1 MAQYL
6 LKRVGLALLTL
17 VLLSLLIFFAGQ
29 VLPGDPGRAI
39 LGPFAA
45 QSAVK
50 ALDRSLGVDR
60 PLLTQYW
67 SWATGVAHGDL
78 GTSYQF
84 QAPVSSFLGPAL
96 VRSLKLAA
104 LAFVLVVPL
113 SIIGGV
119 VAALNRGRAAD
130 RTISVAGLS
139 LSTVPEFVSG
149 IVLIVV
155 FAIGLKVLPV
165 TASAPPGASPLTT
178 LRYLIL
184 PAIPLVLVLFGYI
197 ARMARAG
204 TLEALD
210 SDYVRTATLKGLP
223 RSVVIRRHVL
233 RNSLLPTITV
243 IATQTGYLIGGLVVV
258 ERLFN
263 YPGLGRLIFTAAT
276 DKDFPMLEA
285 GVLVIGIV
293 YLAATLIADVLYT
306 VLNPRIRLQRAE
318 LWRAISLPTELPPRR
333 QRQLRLSTPR
343 RFATRELSAC
353 FRRLPAPS
361 TTPRRPCA
369 RSACA
374 RSSGRPRLSS
384 AP

>member
-17 VLLSLLIFFAGQ
+17 VLLSVLIFFAGQ
-29 VLPGDPGRAI
+29 VLPGNPGRAI

-45 QSAVK
+45 ESAVK
-50 ALDRSLGVDR
+50 ALNKSLGVDR

-67 SWATGVAHGDL
+67 SWVSGLVHGNL

-84 QAPVSSFLGPAL
+84 HQPVSSLLGPAL

-104 LAFVLVVPL
+104 VAFVLVVPL
-113 SIIGGV
+113 SIAGGV
-119 VAALNRGRAAD
+119 VAAMNRGRAVD
-130 RTISVAGLS
+130 RIISVTGLS

-149 IVLIVV
+149 VVLIVI

-165 TASAPPGASPLTT
+165 TASAPPGSSPLTV
-178 LRYLIL
+178 LKYLIL
-184 PAIPLVLVLFGYI
+184 PAIPLVFVLFGYI

-258 ERLFN
+258 ETLFN

-285 GVLVIGIV
+285 GVLVIGVV
-293 YLAATLIADVLYT
+293 YLTATLIADVLYT

-318 LWRAISLPTELPPRR
+318 
-333 QRQLRLSTPR
+333 
-343 RFATRELSAC
+343 
-353 FRRLPAPS
+353 
-361 TTPRRPCA
+361 
-369 RSACA
+369 
-374 RSSGRPRLSS
+374 
-384 AP
+384 

>member
-1 MAQYL
+1 VEQVAGYL
-6 LKRVGLALLTL
+6 LKRLGLALLTL
-17 VLLSLLIFFAGQ
+17 VLLSLIIFFAGQ

-45 QSAVK
+45 ESAVK
-50 ALDRSLGVDR
+50 AVDRSLGVNR

-67 SWATGVAHGDL
+67 SWASGIVHGDL

-84 QAPVSSFLGPAL
+84 RAPVSTFLFPAL
-96 VRSLKLAA
+96 GRSLKLAA
-104 LAFVLVVPL
+104 VAFVIVVPL
-113 SIIGGV
+113 SIVGGV
-119 VAALNRGRAAD
+119 VAALNRGRAVD
-130 RTISVAGLS
+130 RTISVTGLS

-165 TASAPPGASPLTT
+165 TATPPAGSSFPVQ

-197 ARMARAG
+197 SRMARAG
-204 TLEALD
+204 TIEALD

-243 IATQTGYLIGGLVVV
+243 VATQTGYLIGGLLVV
-258 ERLFN
+258 ETLFN
-263 YPGLGRLIFTAAT
+263 YPGMGRLIFTAANN
-276 DKDFPMLEA
+276 KDFPMLEA
-285 GVLVIGIV
+285 GVLVIGVV
-293 YLAATLIADVLYT
+293 YLTATLIADVLYT

-318 LWRAISLPTELPPRR
+318 
-333 QRQLRLSTPR
+333 
-343 RFATRELSAC
+343 
-353 FRRLPAPS
+353 
-361 TTPRRPCA
+361 
-369 RSACA
+369 
-374 RSSGRPRLSS
+374 
-384 AP
+384 